1 MDWDD
6 LKIFLAVA
14 RKGSVRGA
22 AKELNVN
29 QSTVSRRMSAFES
42 TINTKLFE
50 KLPSGYKITESGAKI
65 LENAR
70 IIEQQVFAIDRNLF
84 SQKDELTGALKIALP
99 VPLATNMLMPAMSDF
114 TQAYPSIKLDLAVS
128 ANPTNLSKRETD
140 IAIRIIKVGETPPPY
155 LVGRKLVTY
164 VEAVYVA
171 RKMLNKNVNW
181 LVDNEEEKMPHWLC
195 QSDISKV
202 DSCHSV
208 DHLIAKFAA
217 VKAGFGMAI
226 LPCCFGDADDD
237 LVRVPSTNLSQG
249 REIWLLNHID
259 MKDVVRVQVFKK
271 FIRAYFDTQK
281 DLLEG
286 RLPKA

>member
-1 MDWDD
+1 
-6 LKIFLAVA
+6 
-14 RKGSVRGA
+14 
-22 AKELNVN
+22 
-29 QSTVSRRMSAFES
+29 
-42 TINTKLFE
+42 
-50 KLPSGYKITESGAKI
+50 
-65 LENAR
+65 
-70 IIEQQVFAIDRNLF
+70 
-84 SQKDELTGALKIALP
+84 
-99 VPLATNMLMPAMSDF
+99 MPAMSDF

-181 LVDNEEEKMPHWLC
+181 LVDNEEERMPHWLC
-195 QSDISKV
+195 QSDISKI
-202 DSCHSV
+202 DSYHSV
-208 DHLIAKFAA
+208 DHLMAKFAA

-226 LPCCFGDADDD
+226 LPCCFGDSDGN
-237 LVRVPSTNLSQG
+237 LVRVPSTKLTQG
-249 REIWLLNHID
+249 KEIWLLNHID
-259 MKDVVRVQVFKK
+259 MKNVVRVQIFKK
-271 FIRAYFDTQK
+271 FIRAYFETQK

>member
-29 QSTVSRRMSAFES
+29 QSTVSRRMSAFEE
-42 TINTKLFE
+42 TINTKLFV
-50 KLPSGYKITESGAKI
+50 KLPSGYEITENGTKI
-65 LENAR
+65 LENAE
-70 IIEQQVFAIDRNLF
+70 IIEQQVHAINRNLY
-84 SQKDELTGALKIALP
+84 SQEDELTGPLKVAMP

-114 TQAYPSIKLDLAVS
+114 KQTYPNIKLDLAVS
-128 ANPTNLSKRETD
+128 SNPTNLSKRETD

-164 VEAVYVA
+164 VEAIYVGTN
-171 RKMLNKNVNW
+171 MLNKNVSW
-181 LVDNEEEKMPHWLC
+181 LVDNEDEEIPHWLS
-195 QSDISKV
+195 QSDVPKI

-208 DHLIAKFAA
+208 DHLMAKFAA

-226 LPCCFGDADDD
+226 LPCCFGDVDDD
-237 LVRVPSTNLSQG
+237 LIRVPSTRLIQG
-249 REIWLLNHID
+249 KEIWILNHID
-259 MKDVVRVQVFKK
+259 MRNAPRVKVFKK
-271 FIRAYFDTQK
+271 FIYDYFDAQR